1 MDARAQALL
10 DFWFGVPD
18 SPDYGQFRDT
28 WFSTNS
34 GPEFDKECRDKFLAD
49 HQAAASGKFGDWTD
63 APLSCMALIVLCDQM
78 PRNMFRGEPGSFATD
93 AISLAAAHKAVG
105 AGWDREM
112 FDVQR
117 LFLYLPFEHSE
128 DLDDQR
134 RCVALFEALP
144 ESERKQG
151 WFDYAVQHLEI
162 IERFGRFPHRNEILG
177 RESTPEEVQFLDE
190 TGLRFGAEKRDE
202 VC

>member
-10 DFWFGVPD
+10 DFWFGVPG

-49 HQAAASGKFGDWTD
+49 HQAAASGSLAAWTD
-63 APLSCMALIVLCDQM
+63 APLSCTALIVLCDQM
-78 PRNMFRGEPGSFATD
+78 PRNMFRGEAGSFTTD
-93 AISLAAAHKAVG
+93 AISLAAARKAVD

-117 LFLYLPFEHSE
+117 LFLYLPFEHNE

-151 WFDYAVQHLEI
+151 WIDYAVQHLEI